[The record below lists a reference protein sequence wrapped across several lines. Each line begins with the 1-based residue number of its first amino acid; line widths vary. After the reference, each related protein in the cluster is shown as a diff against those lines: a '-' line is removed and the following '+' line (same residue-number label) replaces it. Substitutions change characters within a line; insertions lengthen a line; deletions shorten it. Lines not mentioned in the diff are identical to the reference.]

1 MFWQI
6 VIWVVTTVISYLLQP
21 KPKAPAPGKIEV
33 PTTEEGAPIGVLYGS
48 AWIESPI
55 IAWWGDI
62 RTTAIKSS
70 GGKK

>member
-6 VIWVVTTVISYLLQP
+6 VFWIVSTVISYLLQP
-21 KPKAPAPGKIEV
+21 KPKAPTPGKFDV

-48 AWIESPI
+48 AWITASV
-55 IAWWGDI
+55 IAWWGDT
-62 RTTAIKSS
+62 RTTPIKSK